1 MTHSSEMRVPPQK
14 LLPSMVTATCLY
26 LFWSNVIISSPNLN
40 NEMQM
45 IPRELVGNGLH
56 SANDAAGIDFGLTT
70 EACKQSNHHV
80 IYRIGYNY
88 ECN

>member
-40 NEMQM
+40 NEMQFYQACR
-45 IPRELVGNGLH
+45 I
-56 SANDAAGIDFGLTT
+56 GIWWIGLTNVP
-70 EACKQSNHHV
+70 CRNMQDWIKNMH
-80 IYRIGYNY
+80 
-88 ECN
+88 

>member
-40 NEMQM
+40 NEMQ
-45 IPRELVGNGLH
+45 IYQGNSWGTASTPPTMRLE
-56 SANDAAGIDFGLTT
+56 STLAWPQKPVNNQI
-70 EACKQSNHHV
+70 
-80 IYRIGYNY
+80 IM
-88 ECN
+88 